1 MVNNFNW
8 FLYSIINR
16 SQYQLF
22 SIIPSF
28 LYFIFHS
35 LDRSL
40 FCLREKV
47 STNQI
52 APSIQMMTHIK
63 LFLWANY
70 IIYTQLFYVLCWHT
84 FSELIRSTPYLDFL
98 VNTLALSYPR
108 GPHCTV
114 YILETVLLNADWLR
128 NNTRIMSQVMHLRN
142 FFKKSF
148 YIRLG
153 FDWTGTLW
161 MIVCKKMTD
170 VYGLWFLI
178 LF

>member
-1 MVNNFNW
+1 MVLLTTVWWVIHLVFSDKNAFYHFGKPMFNRLVGYFNW

-47 STNQI
+47 STNQN

-84 FSELIRSTPYLDFL
+84 FSELTIRNTPYLDVL

-114 YILETVLLNADWLR
+114 FI
-128 NNTRIMSQVMHLRN
+128 
-142 FFKKSF
+142 F
-148 YIRLG
+148 
-153 FDWTGTLW
+153 
-161 MIVCKKMTD
+161 
-170 VYGLWFLI
+170 
-178 LF
+178 